1 MSESTFQLTTPK
13 PTAESRTKYNHI
25 VSHRP
30 SDIASLMG
38 DILMKTDLTDPYM
51 QSKMEI
57 INHSIMGQTLSNH
70 LEELK
75 DDVVKEAHI
84 LKEVIDITHEEFEEK
99 VRIANKICRKVKA
112 CEGRH
117 LKFFVK
123 KGSDATF
130 FWKQTVRIV
139 CMRVNITDDSAALF
153 CDESID
159 EESLNNVLATTDRE
173 IEVHKL
179 LGLRQFL
186 LAFNMIT
193 YHFNC
198 MQADERTE
206 EERKN
211 EYLSVKP
218 ISTSMILDKIMNE
231 AEAETESEE
240 CIICMERKPEI
251 TLPCAHAY
259 CLFCIEQWNVSN
271 RTCPVCRAAME
282 NTDDSWVTPEIPN
295 RSEVNAEIQK
305 ALTVLTLKLPEK

>member
-1 MSESTFQLTTPK
+1 
-13 PTAESRTKYNHI
+13 
-25 VSHRP
+25 
-30 SDIASLMG
+30 
-38 DILMKTDLTDPYM
+38 
-51 QSKMEI
+51 
-57 INHSIMGQTLSNH
+57 MGQTLSNH

-75 DDVVKEAHI
+75 DDFVKEAHI

-159 EESLNNVLATTDRE
+159 EESLNNVLATTDQE

-198 MQADERTE
+198 MQADEH
-206 EERKN
+206 
-211 EYLSVKP
+211 
-218 ISTSMILDKIMNE
+218 KIMNE